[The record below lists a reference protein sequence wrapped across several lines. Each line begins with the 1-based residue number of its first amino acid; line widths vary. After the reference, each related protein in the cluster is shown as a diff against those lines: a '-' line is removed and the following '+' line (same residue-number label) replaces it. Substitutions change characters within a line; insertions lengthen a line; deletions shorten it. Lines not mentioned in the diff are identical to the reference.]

1 MHPALKVSLAAVPI
15 MLLDL
20 LTKAWLRARL
30 APGEAPLEVV
40 EGWLHL
46 VHQRNTG
53 VAFGLLRDLPESI
66 RLPLLL
72 GIAAAGVV
80 YLLVV
85 LAPMDEVTVRIACVL
100 VLGGAL
106 GNAIDRLVDGAVTD
120 FIVLAYF
127 PYVFNLADVAI
138 TAAGAL
144 LVLHLFLPARARG
157 ERAEEAAA

>member
-1 MHPALKVSLAAVPI
+1 MHPALKVTLAAVPV

-20 LTKAWLRARL
+20 LTKAWLRSQL
-30 APGEAPLEVV
+30 SPGDSREVV

-72 GIAAAGVV
+72 GIALAGVI

-85 LAPMDEVTVRIACVL
+85 LAPIEEPAVRIACVL

-120 FIVLAYF
+120 FIVVAYF

-138 TAAGAL
+138 TVAGAL
-144 LVLHLFLPARARG
+144 LVLHLFLPDRSRG
-157 ERAEEAAA
+157 DRAEEVAA